1 MIPIFPYSISIS
13 PSSIRLNSL
22 RMRLTQI
29 LYYEA
34 FGWKRTLR
42 LRVSR
47 LGGGSVRRSPDAT
60 PFPLFVELG
69 AHSSSSLLSF
79 SSPPTSLPE
88 PPAILITQSSS
99 SSSLSLSLSSSG
111 PTSSSLRAFSAA
123 DTRLLRNHHRRGH
136 LQWTPLP

>member
-1 MIPIFPYSISIS
+1 
-13 PSSIRLNSL
+13 
-22 RMRLTQI
+22 MRLTQI

-47 LGGGSVRRSPDAT
+47 LGGGSVWRSPDAT
-60 PFPLFVELG
+60 PFPLFVEPA

-88 PPAILITQSSS
+88 PPAILFTQSSS

-111 PTSSSLRAFSAA
+111 PTSSSTRAFSAA
-123 DTRLLRNHHRRGH
+123 DAPSPESSSKG
-136 LQWTPLP
+136 PLTVDAPSDADIFSDS